1 MSDEFTPDTESTP
14 YEPELGP
21 HSAPEPALLPE
32 VMQTSDEPAPLF
44 QSFTQPEIVVPKRI
58 PHLGHLALLVAFL
71 TFSFLIMTVTILF
84 SVYLQSHNLSNLDR
98 IKTDVYYIL
107 GSEAILYVVTLA
119 LSLIVFPFF
128 WNKGFF
134 AGIHWRAA
142 TARRLFWRL
151 ILIAVGCIA
160 LAMIDDK
167 FLPGPKNAPIDDMFR
182 TPGAAWLMFAFGVT
196 FAPFFEEIAF
206 RGFLL
211 PALATAWDWV
221 IEKTTGQPAPPL
233 DTDGHPEWSISAMV
247 AASIATSLPF
257 ALVHAQQQ
265 GWSLGPFIL
274 LSTISLIL
282 CAVRIKTRSLAA
294 STLVHACYNFI
305 LFTSALIASGGF
317 RHFDKM

>member
-1 MSDEFTPDTESTP
+1 MSDEFTPDLESTP
-14 YEPELGP
+14 YEPELTP
-21 HSAPEPALLPE
+21 VPLSEPALPE
-32 VMQTSDEPAPLF
+32 AAQAGGEPPALF
-44 QSFTQPEIVVPKRI
+44 QSFSQPEIVIPKRI
-58 PHLGHLALLVAFL
+58 PHLGHLALLGAFL
-71 TFSFLIMTVTILF
+71 VFGFLVMTVTVLVA
-84 SVYLQSHNLSNLDR
+84 VYLQSHSLSNLDR
-98 IKTDVYYIL
+98 IKTDVHYTL
-107 GSEAILYVVTLA
+107 GSMAVLYVVTLA
-119 LSLIVFPFF
+119 LSLIVFPLF

-151 ILIAVGCIA
+151 VLIASGCIA
-160 LAMIDDK
+160 LAMLDDK

-221 IEKTTGQPAPPL
+221 AEKITGQPASPL
-233 DTDGHPEWSISAMV
+233 DADGHPEWSTSAMV
-247 AASIATSLPF
+247 AASVATSLPF
-257 ALVHAQQQ
+257 ALMHAQQT
-265 GWSLGPFIL
+265 GWSPGPFVL
-274 LSTISLIL
+274 LVVVSLIL
-282 CAVRIKTRSLAA
+282 CAVRLQTRSLAA